1 MTRDSAKEFSTPETI
16 KAWQCIGCGR
26 LDAPANCVGICQD
39 RKVELVSAW
48 DYAEVVVALEEAN
61 ERNTALE
68 SVLGRLVHVTPR
80 EGTWKD
86 SYLAM
91 QTCAREV
98 LKRRES
104 ENGIR
109 MRVTGANA
117 AT

>member
-1 MTRDSAKEFSTPETI
+1 MTRHNAKDFSTPETI

-39 RKVELVSAW
+39 RKVELVGAW

-61 ERNTALE
+61 DRIAVLE
-68 SVLGRLVHVTPR
+68 SAVGRLAHVTPR

-91 QTCAREV
+91 QAHARNLLE
-98 LKRRES
+98 RRDGGS
-104 ENGIR
+104 GR
-109 MRVTGANA
+109 A
-117 AT
+117 A